1 MIREGQGFSD
11 LVAVSRPENI
21 LEIGSWH
28 GASIVRFLSES
39 EVLGLTTKAVC
50 IDTWLGNLEHWMSW
64 CDGGWAFDQLLV
76 EAGEPQF
83 LKSFKE
89 NLEAFGFGEQVSIIR
104 APSEIGLKFLRTS
117 NASAKFDLIYVDGD
131 HSTNAVLS
139 DLRLSFPLLAQ
150 SRTSLLS
157 GDDWSWKS
165 VRRALAIFCARRQL
179 RVYVKDGSWV
189 VPTHEMNSGR
199 QLIEMGWKKANPVT
213 LGIALIP
220 NIDVIGPVIRVTRK
234 LISRTGFRPN

>member
-1 MIREGQGFSD
+1 MIREGQSFSD
-11 LVAVSRPENI
+11 LVTLSRPENI

-28 GASIVRFLSES
+28 GASIIRFLSES
-39 EVLGLTTKAVC
+39 KALGLNTKAVC

-64 CDGGWAFDQLLV
+64 CDGEWAFDQLLV

-83 LKSFKE
+83 LRSFKE
-89 NLEAFGFGEQVSIIR
+89 NLEVFGFSKQVSIIR

-131 HSTNAVLS
+131 HSTKVVLS
-139 DLRLSFPLLAQ
+139 DLRLSLPLLAQ
-150 SRTSLLS
+150 SPTSLLS
-157 GDDWSWKS
+157 GDDWSWKT
-165 VRRALAIFCARRQL
+165 VRRALAIFCAPRQL

-189 VPTHEMNSGR
+189 IPAHGMNLGR
-199 QLIEMGWKKANPVT
+199 QLTEMGWKKANPIT

-220 NIDVIGPVIRVTRK
+220 IIDIIGPVIRVTRK
-234 LISRTGFRPN
+234 LINRIGFRPN